1 MTNIEAMT
9 QLTAS
14 DGHQLDAYEVDP
26 DGATAVVVIV
36 QEIFGVNSH
45 IRSVV
50 DRYAS
55 FGYRA
60 IAPAMFDRV
69 ERGVELGYDAEG
81 VEQGRALRQKLSWDD
96 SVLDVAA
103 AVEHVSGTG
112 PVAVIGYCYG
122 GSMAWLA
129 AASLPIA
136 AAVGYYGGQI
146 VDFIDR
152 TPRVP
157 TMLHFGALDHA
168 IPLGGVRA
176 VAERHPEV
184 IVHIY
189 DDAGH
194 GFSCDVRGS
203 YHPEAA
209 ALAEERTREFLARH
223 LTTELS

>member
-1 MTNIEAMT
+1 MT
-9 QLTAS
+9 QLIAT
-14 DGHQLDAYEVDP
+14 DGHRLDAYEVNP
-26 DGATAVVVIV
+26 DGASAAVVIV
-36 QEIFGVNSH
+36 QEIFGVNAH

-69 ERGVELGYDAEG
+69 ERGVELDYDAAD
-81 VEQGRALRQKLSWDD
+81 VEQGIALRQKLSWDD

-103 AVEHVSGTG
+103 AVEHVSDTG
-112 PVAVIGYCYG
+112 AVAVVGYCYG

-136 AAVGYYGGQI
+136 AAVGYYGGQV

-152 TPRVP
+152 TPQVP
-157 TMLHFGALDHA
+157 TMLHFGAVDHA
-168 IPLGGVRA
+168 ISVDDVRM
-176 VAERHPEV
+176 VAERHPDV
-184 IVHIY
+184 AVHIY

-194 GFSCDVRGS
+194 GFNCDARGS

-209 ALAEERTREFLARH
+209 ALAEERTREFLDLH
-223 LTTELS
+223 L

>member
-1 MTNIEAMT
+1 MT
-9 QLTAS
+9 QLIAT
-14 DGHQLDAYEVDP
+14 DGHRLDAYEVNP
-26 DGATAVVVIV
+26 DGASAAVVIV
-36 QEIFGVNSH
+36 QEIFGVNAH

-69 ERGVELGYDAEG
+69 ERGVELDYDAAD
-81 VEQGRALRQKLSWDD
+81 VEQGIALRQKLSWDD

-103 AVEHVSGTG
+103 AVEHVSDTG
-112 PVAVIGYCYG
+112 AVAVVGYCYG

-129 AASLPIA
+129 AASLPIG
-136 AAVGYYGGQI
+136 AAVGYYGGQV

-152 TPRVP
+152 TPQVP
-157 TMLHFGALDHA
+157 TMLHFGAVDHA
-168 IPLGGVRA
+168 ISVDDVRM
-176 VAERHPEV
+176 VAERHPDV
-184 IVHIY
+184 AVHIY

-194 GFSCDVRGS
+194 GFNCDARGS

-209 ALAEERTREFLARH
+209 ALAEERTREFLDLH
-223 LTTELS
+223 L

>member
-1 MTNIEAMT
+1 MGVGASSIEAMI

-14 DGHQLDAYEVDP
+14 DGHQLDAYEVHP
-26 DGATAVVVIV
+26 DGATAAVVIV

-45 IRSVV
+45 VRSVV

-55 FGYRA
+55 FGYRS

-69 ERGVELGYDAEG
+69 ERGVELDYHAEG
-81 VEQGRALRQKLSWDD
+81 VEQGRALRGKLSWDD

-103 AVEHVSGTG
+103 AVDHVSGTG

-136 AAVGYYGGQI
+136 AAVGYYGGQV

-152 TPRVP
+152 TPQVP

-168 IPLGGVRA
+168 IPLEGVRT
-176 VAERHPEV
+176 VAERHPDV
-184 IVHIY
+184 IIHIY
-189 DDAGH
+189 DEAGH
-194 GFSCDVRGS
+194 GFNCDVRGS

-209 ALAEERTREFLARH
+209 ALAEERTRAFLARH
-223 LTTELS
+223 AQ

>member
-1 MTNIEAMT
+1 MT
-9 QLTAS
+9 QLIAT
-14 DGHQLDAYEVDP
+14 DGHRLDAYEVNP
-26 DGATAVVVIV
+26 DGASAAVVIV
-36 QEIFGVNSH
+36 QEIFGVNAH

-69 ERGVELGYDAEG
+69 ERGVELDYDAAD
-81 VEQGRALRQKLSWDD
+81 VEQGIALRQKLSWDD

-103 AVEHVSGTG
+103 AVEHVSDTG
-112 PVAVIGYCYG
+112 AVAVVGYCYG

-136 AAVGYYGGQI
+136 AAVGYYGGQV

-152 TPRVP
+152 TPQVP
-157 TMLHFGALDHA
+157 TMLHFGAVDHA
-168 IPLGGVRA
+168 ISVDDVRL
-176 VAERHPEV
+176 VAERHPDV
-184 IVHIY
+184 AVHIY

-194 GFSCDVRGS
+194 GFNCDARGS

-209 ALAEERTREFLARH
+209 ALAEERTREFLDLH
-223 LTTELS
+223 L

>member
-1 MTNIEAMT
+1 MT

-14 DGHQLDAYEVDP
+14 DGHQLDSYEVHP
-26 DGATAVVVIV
+26 DRATAAVVIV

-45 IRSVV
+45 VRSVV

-69 ERGVELGYDAEG
+69 ERGVELDYTAEG
-81 VEQGRALRQKLSWDD
+81 VEQGRSLRQKLSWDD

-103 AVEHVSGTG
+103 GVEHVSGTG
-112 PVAVIGYCYG
+112 AVAVIGYCYG

-136 AAVGYYGGQI
+136 AAVGYYGGQVI
-146 VDFIDR
+146 DFIDR
-152 TPRVP
+152 TPQVP
-157 TMLHFGALDHA
+157 TMLHFGALDQA
-168 IPLGGVRA
+168 IPLDGVHT
-176 VAERHPEV
+176 VAERHPDV
-184 IVHIY
+184 IVHVY

-194 GFSCDVRGS
+194 GFNCDVRAS
-203 YHPEAA
+203 YHADAA
-209 ALAEERTREFLARH
+209 ALAEERTREFLALH
-223 LTTELS
+223 L

>member
-1 MTNIEAMT
+1 MT
-9 QLTAS
+9 QLIAT
-14 DGHQLDAYEVDP
+14 DGHRLDAYEVNP
-26 DGATAVVVIV
+26 DGASAAVVIV
-36 QEIFGVNSH
+36 QEIFGVNAH

-69 ERGVELGYDAEG
+69 ERGVELDYDAAD
-81 VEQGRALRQKLSWDD
+81 VEQGIALRQKLSWDD

-103 AVEHVSGTG
+103 AVEHVSDTG
-112 PVAVIGYCYG
+112 AVAVVGYCYG

-129 AASLPIA
+129 AASLPIG
-136 AAVGYYGGQI
+136 AAVGYYGGQV

-152 TPRVP
+152 TPQVP
-157 TMLHFGALDHA
+157 TMLHFGAVDHA
-168 IPLGGVRA
+168 ISVDDVRL
-176 VAERHPEV
+176 VAERHPDV
-184 IVHIY
+184 AVHIY

-194 GFSCDVRGS
+194 GFNCDARGS

-209 ALAEERTREFLARH
+209 ALAEERTREFLDLH
-223 LTTELS
+223 L